1 MASSAKSPGTGSGSK
16 AAGKRAAGK
25 GAGSKAA
32 GSTGVIDSR
41 YYRDNLAAWDERA
54 PAHARAAGYKVS
66 RFHEDPAYLSDVVTF
81 DVPLLGDVSGL
92 DGVHL
97 QCHIGTDT
105 VSLSRRGARMKGLD
119 FSGESIAQ
127 ARALAQETGAD
138 IEFVQSDVY
147 AAVDVLGREQFDFV
161 FTGIGALCWLP
172 DVRRWAQVVH
182 DLLRPGGFLF
192 IREGHPMLWAM
203 DESVDDELV
212 AGYPYFEVP
221 TPVTD
226 EHDGSYLPVDTT
238 FRSDVSH
245 SWNHGIG
252 ETVMALLDTGM
263 ALDLLVEHDSC
274 PWEALPGKMAE
285 GEDGEWRL
293 LERPERLP
301 LTYTLKAHRID

>member
-66 RFHEDPAYLSDVVTF
+66 RFHEDPAYLSDVVSF

-105 VSLSRRGARMKGLD
+105 VSLARRGARMKGLD
-119 FSGESIAQ
+119 FSGASIAQ
-127 ARALAQETGAD
+127 ARSLAQETGAD

>member
-1 MASSAKSPGTGSGSK
+1 MAPSAKPPGNSGI
-16 AAGKRAAGK
+16 
-25 GAGSKAA
+25 
-32 GSTGVIDSR
+32 IDSR

-66 RFHEDPAYLSDVVTF
+66 RFHEDPAYLSDVVSF

-127 ARALAQETGAD
+127 ARSLAQETGAD
-138 IEFVQSDVY
+138 VEFVQSDVY
-147 AAVDVLGREQFDFV
+147 AAADVLGREQFDFV

-263 ALDLLVEHDSC
+263 ALDLLFEHDSC

-285 GEDGEWRL
+285 GDDGEWRL

>member
-1 MASSAKSPGTGSGSK
+1 MTPSAKSSGSRTT
-16 AAGKRAAGK
+16 AGRK
-25 GAGSKAA
+25 AGS
-32 GSTGVIDSR
+32 SVIDTR

-54 PAHARAAGYKVS
+54 PAHARSEGYRVA
-66 RFHEDPAYLSDVVTF
+66 RFYEDPAYLSDVVRF
-81 DVPLLGDVSGL
+81 DIPLLGDVAGL
-92 DGVHL
+92 EGVHL

-105 VSLSRRGARMKGLD
+105 VSLVRRGARMTGLD
-119 FSGESIAQ
+119 FSGESLAQ

-147 AAVDVLGREQFDFV
+147 DAVDVLGRERFDFV

-212 AGYPYFEVP
+212 AGYPYFEVAQ
-221 TPVTD
+221 PVTD

-238 FRSDVSH
+238 FRADVSH

-263 ALDLLVEHDSC
+263 ALDLLVEHGSC

-285 GEDGEWRL
+285 GDDGEWRL
-293 LERPERLP
+293 LERPERLA
-301 LTYTLKAHRID
+301 LTYTLRAHRID

>member
-1 MASSAKSPGTGSGSK
+1 MTPPAKSPRPR
-16 AAGKRAAGK
+16 GKK
-25 GAGSKAA
+25 
-32 GSTGVIDSR
+32 STARDSGVIESR

-54 PAHARAAGYKVS
+54 PAHARADGYKVKH
-66 RFHEDPAYLSDVVTF
+66 FHEDAAYLSDVVSF
-81 DVPLLGDVSGL
+81 DIPLLGDVSGL

-105 VSLSRRGARMKGLD
+105 ISLARRGAHMTGLD
-119 FSGESIAQ
+119 FSGESLAQ
-127 ARALAQETGAD
+127 ARALAEETGAEVD
-138 IEFVQSDVY
+138 FVQSDVY
-147 AAVDVLGREQFDFV
+147 AAVEALGRERFDFV

-182 DLLRPGGFLF
+182 DLLRPGGFIF

-203 DESVDDELV
+203 DESVDDDLV

-221 TPVTD
+221 APVTD
-226 EHDGSYLPVDTT
+226 EHDGSYLQVDTT
-238 FRSDVSH
+238 FRADVSH

-263 ALDLLVEHDSC
+263 ELDLLAEHDSC

-285 GEDGEWRL
+285 GDDGEWRL

-301 LTYTLKAHRID
+301 LTYTLRAHRID

>member
-1 MASSAKSPGTGSGSK
+1 MAPTSKSAGGKSGS
-16 AAGKRAAGK
+16 
-25 GAGSKAA
+25 
-32 GSTGVIDSR
+32 GVIDTR

-54 PAHARAAGYKVS
+54 PAHARAEGYRVQ
-66 RFHEDPAYLSDVVTF
+66 RFREDPTYLSDVARF
-81 DVPLLGDVSGL
+81 DIPLLGEVKGL
-92 DGVHL
+92 QGVHL

-105 VSLSRRGARMKGLD
+105 ISLSRRGATMTGLD
-119 FSGESIAQ
+119 FSRESLAQ
-127 ARALAQETGAD
+127 ARILAEETGASVD
-138 IEFVQSDVY
+138 FIQSDVY
-147 AAVDVLGREQFDFV
+147 AAVDALGPERFDFV

-203 DESVDDELV
+203 DEAVDDDLV

-221 TPVTD
+221 APVTD

-238 FRSDVSH
+238 FRADVSH
-245 SWNHGIG
+245 SWNHGLG

-263 ALDLLVEHDSC
+263 VLDLLVEHDSC
-274 PWEALPGKMAE
+274 PWEALPGKMRE
-285 GEDGEWRL
+285 DDDGEWRL

-301 LTYTLKAHRID
+301 LTYTLRARRVDSVD

>member
-1 MASSAKSPGTGSGSK
+1 MAPSAKSSDTSSGSK
-16 AAGKRAAGK
+16 ARGN
-25 GAGSKAA
+25 KAA
-32 GSTGVIDSR
+32 GSKTAGNSGIIDSR

-54 PAHARAAGYKVS
+54 PAHARADGYKVRS
-66 RFHEDPAYLSDVVTF
+66 FHEDPAYLSDVVSF
-81 DVPLLGDVSGL
+81 DIPLLGDVSGL
-92 DGVHL
+92 EGVHL

-105 VSLSRRGARMKGLD
+105 VSLSRRGAHMTGLD
-119 FSGESIAQ
+119 FSGESIDQ

-138 IEFVQSDVY
+138 IDFVQSDVY
-147 AAVDVLGREQFDFV
+147 AAVGALGRERFDFV
-161 FTGIGALCWLP
+161 FTGVGALCWLP

-221 TPVTD
+221 APVTD

-238 FRSDVSH
+238 FRADVSH

-252 ETVMALLDTGM
+252 ETVMALIDTGM
-263 ALDLLVEHDSC
+263 VLDLLVEHDSC

-285 GEDGEWRL
+285 GDDGEWRL
-293 LERPERLP
+293 LEHPERLP

>member
-285 GEDGEWRL
+285 GNDGEWRL

>member
-1 MASSAKSPGTGSGSK
+1 MAPSAKSSDTSSGSK
-16 AAGKRAAGK
+16 ARGN
-25 GAGSKAA
+25 KAA
-32 GSTGVIDSR
+32 GSKTAGNSGIIDSH

-54 PAHARAAGYKVS
+54 PAHARADGYKVRS
-66 RFHEDPAYLSDVVTF
+66 FHEDPAYLSDVVSF
-81 DVPLLGDVSGL
+81 DIPLLGDVSGL
-92 DGVHL
+92 EGVHL

-105 VSLSRRGARMKGLD
+105 VSLSRRGAHMTGLD

-138 IEFVQSDVY
+138 IDFVQSDVY
-147 AAVDVLGREQFDFV
+147 AAVGALGRERFDFV
-161 FTGIGALCWLP
+161 FTGVGALCWLP

-221 TPVTD
+221 APVTD

-238 FRSDVSH
+238 FRADVSH

-263 ALDLLVEHDSC
+263 TLDLLVEHDSC

-285 GEDGEWRL
+285 GDDGEWRL
-293 LERPERLP
+293 LEHPERLP

>member
-16 AAGKRAAGK
+16 AAGK
-25 GAGSKAA
+25 GAVGTTSTNGS
-32 GSTGVIDSR
+32 GIIDSR

-81 DVPLLGDVSGL
+81 DIPLLGDVSGL
-92 DGVHL
+92 GGVHL

-147 AAVDVLGREQFDFV
+147 AAVEALGRERFDFV

-285 GEDGEWRL
+285 GDDGEWRL